1 MPPKQPVKKG
11 AAVTKKPSGGTASK
25 PAASKSG
32 AGKTAAANNL
42 RDLRI
47 AVGGS
52 HHSGTCLYA

>member
-32 AGKTAAANNL
+32 AGKTAAAAKPAAEAKPAEPGKCAAANHL
-42 RDLRI
+42 
-47 AVGGS
+47 
-52 HHSGTCLYA
+52 